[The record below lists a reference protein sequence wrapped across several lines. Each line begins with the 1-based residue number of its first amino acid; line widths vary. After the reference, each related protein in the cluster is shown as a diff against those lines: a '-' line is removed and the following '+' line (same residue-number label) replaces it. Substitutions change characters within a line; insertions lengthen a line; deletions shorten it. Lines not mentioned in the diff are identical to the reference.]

1 MKDNILVILDNG
13 HGKETPGK
21 RSPLWSDETQLFEW
35 EYTRKVVK
43 EVAKR
48 LTDCGINNYIL
59 VPGESSPSLS
69 VRA

>member
-1 MKDNILVILDNG
+1 MKDFLVILDNG

-21 RSPLWSDETQLFEW
+21 RSPLWSNGTQLFEW

-48 LTDCGINNYIL
+48 LTDCGIKNYIL